1 MKAIRLGLCLVITFT
16 VAAHGAVEPWSEFVL
31 EAAAAA
37 LLLLWAWLSFRKGT
51 LDFRWSPLL
60 APMLVLGGIGLV
72 QYFGGLSA
80 YPYLTKVELLKWCAY
95 LVLFFLAVQALRTP
109 EEARGVVWYLV
120 VLGFCVALFGIVQH
134 LTSNGRLYW
143 LRELRYGGIIFG
155 PYVNRN
161 HFSGLME
168 LLLPLGMALLFARGV
183 RRDQMPLVGLFTL
196 VPVGALFLAA
206 SRGGIVSFVV
216 EIAVLTALLFALPGG
231 KTRMAAVLVF
241 VVLAGGVLLWLEAGE
256 FLDRFTD
263 FADNL
268 TRDRRLV
275 MAQDAWRIFRDHPWM
290 GAGLGTLVTVY
301 PRYESFYDGKLAVH
315 AHNDYL
321 ELLAEMGMAGG
332 LAALVFLVLL
342 FRFALVRL
350 SRERLAFSVAAR
362 LGSLTACVGLLVHS
376 LVDFNLHVPSHAVIF
391 LVLAAIATSG
401 TPAAAG
407 DVWSN
412 SR

>member
-1 MKAIRLGLCLVITFT
+1 MKAIRAGLCLVITFT
-16 VAAHGAVEPWSEFVL
+16 VAAHGAVEPWSEFAFGVS
-31 EAAAAA
+31 AAV
-37 LLLLWAWLSFRKGT
+37 LLLLWVWISFRKGT
-51 LDFRWSPLL
+51 VELRWNPLL
-60 APMLVLGGIGLV
+60 GPLLMLGGIGLV
-72 QYFGGLSA
+72 QYFTGLSA
-80 YPYLTKVELLKWCAY
+80 YPYLTKLELLKWGAC
-95 LVLFFLAVQALRTP
+95 LVLFFLAVQVLRTP

-134 LTSNGRLYW
+134 LTSNGKLYW
-143 LRELRYGGIIFG
+143 FRELRYGGIIFG

-183 RRDQMPLVGLFTL
+183 RRDQLPLLGLFTL

-206 SRGGIVSFVV
+206 SRGGIVSFAV
-216 EIAVLTALLFALPGG
+216 ELALLVALLFALPGG
-231 KTRMAAVLVF
+231 KTRMAMVLGF
-241 VVLAGGVLLWLEAGE
+241 VVLAGGLLLWLEAGT
-256 FLDRFTD
+256 FLDRFTN
-263 FADNL
+263 FSEEV

-275 MAQDAWRIFRDHPWM
+275 MTRDTLRIFRDHPWL
-290 GAGLGTLVTVY
+290 GTGLGTLVTVY

-315 AHNDYL
+315 AHNDYV
-321 ELLAEMGMAGG
+321 ELLAETGVVGG
-332 LAALVFLVLL
+332 LAALAFLVLL

-350 SRERLAFSVAAR
+350 ARERLAFSLAAR
-362 LGSLTACVGLLVHS
+362 LGSVTACVGLLVHS
-376 LVDFNLHVPSHAVIF
+376 LVDFNLHLPSHALIF
-391 LVLAAIATSG
+391 LVLAAVATSG